1 MSYDSTPDNERL
13 DRAFAYRSPSSTEL
27 PDRCVLKVRLQAGAS
42 ALPRLFNLMS
52 KLDIEPVRFQAEK
65 SVCGQ
70 SLVAVIDLG
79 PDRKAMARL
88 ELRLKGLVTVL
99 DVERAARDVEDR
111 ERSRRASPVP
121 QADGIHAVNAL

>member
-1 MSYDSTPDNERL
+1 
-13 DRAFAYRSPSSTEL
+13 
-27 PDRCVLKVRLQAGAS
+27 
-42 ALPRLFNLMS
+42 MS
-52 KLDIEPVRFQAEK
+52 KLDIEPARFQAEK

-79 PDRKAMARL
+79 PDREAMARL

-111 ERSRRASPVP
+111 ERSRCASPVP